1 MFARSTGAP
10 GGQKD
15 IHTHDINIYMYTDR
29 GPLSSYKLGSLPLD
43 QLHSNIHGRSLCY

>member
-15 IHTHDINIYMYTDR
+15 IRMHDIYIHIYIYI
-29 GPLSSYKLGSLPLD
+29 LV
-43 QLHSNIHGRSLCY
+43 N